1 LKISQPI
8 MTKLSRGVGPE
19 LY

>member
-8 MTKLSRGVGPE
+8 ITKLSRGVGPE